1 MVFQFFLIL
10 HKSLG
15 INFLIPINYQ
25 RANLENGKNV
35 KTVKQLLIIKNSDR
49 KDLFYRSE
57 RVACKIQVIK
67 REKIF
72 FGAGM
77 WSLGLL

>member
-1 MVFQFFLIL
+1 MVFQFFLIR
-10 HKSLG
+10 HTK
-15 INFLIPINYQ
+15 FRYQ
-25 RANLENGKNV
+25 RANLKNGKNV
-35 KTVKQLLIIKNSDR
+35 KTVKQLLIKNSDR

-57 RVACKIQVIK
+57 RVACKIQVIE